1 MNKKRS
7 VSNFRFIVGFPFGLL
22 AETFAR
28 LAIKISGGQL
38 DVDFNYID
46 RYKYRDKSL

>member
-7 VSNFRFIVGFPFGLL
+7 ASNLRFIAGFPFGLL

-28 LAIKISGGQL
+28 LAIRVSGGQL

-46 RYKYRDKSL
+46 RYRYRDKSL